1 MKIIH
6 CADLHLDSKMSAHLS
21 EEKATERRY
30 EILATFEKMVSYAI
44 QNDIQAIM
52 IAGDMFDTAKNKL
65 KRIKNRVLS
74 LIEKS
79 SEIDFLYLRGNH
91 DNDDFFQNLEYIP
104 NNLKLFSSQWTAYTY
119 NDIVITGLE
128 FNSDITSSSNI
139 YSNLVLNEHNF
150 NIVLLH
156 GQVSLYGDNK
166 REEIINLSKLQNKS
180 IDYLALG
187 HIHSYELNKL
197 DDRGIWCYS
206 GCLEGRGFDECG
218 KKGFVVLNIQ
228 NKNLSYE
235 FIPIAERTIHDISI
249 DITNILNT
257 DELMALTH
265 SKIAKI
271 PNKDLLK
278 ITLTGTTTEET
289 DLDLDYLIQQTKNS
303 FYVCKISDKTEPKI
317 DYLKYQHDIS
327 LKGEFIRT
335 VTALDDISES
345 EKNKIIMLGIHAL
358 LGKELKI

>member
-180 IDYLALG
+180 IDYLA
-187 HIHSYELNKL
+187 
-197 DDRGIWCYS
+197 RV
-206 GCLEGRGFDECG
+206 FD
-218 KKGFVVLNIQ
+218 
-228 NKNLSYE
+228 S
-235 FIPIAERTIHDISI
+235 
-249 DITNILNT
+249 
-257 DELMALTH
+257 
-265 SKIAKI
+265 
-271 PNKDLLK
+271 
-278 ITLTGTTTEET
+278 
-289 DLDLDYLIQQTKNS
+289 
-303 FYVCKISDKTEPKI
+303 
-317 DYLKYQHDIS
+317 
-327 LKGEFIRT
+327 
-335 VTALDDISES
+335 
-345 EKNKIIMLGIHAL
+345 
-358 LGKELKI
+358 